1 MPGRLLAITIKEMWA
16 ILRDPRARIILI
28 LPPMVLLFVLGFATT
43 LEVKN
48 TVIGIFDRDGGAASI
63 ELAQRIAGSPN
74 VRAIL
79 PLYSDEEV
87 KAAIDRQKVI
97 AVVSF
102 ADGFSA
108 DVAAGRPAVMQ
119 GLFDGRKS
127 NAAQIL
133 AGYLTT
139 IASEMGA
146 EIATQRVPST
156 SVVTHWFNP
165 NLQYLWFTMPGLIV
179 IITTISGLGLTAQTV
194 ARERELG
201 SFDQLMVSPLRVP
214 EILIGKV
221 IPPIAIGVLNA
232 TIYMVLI
239 STVFGVPLTGS
250 VPFFYLSLLLYLL
263 ALAGVGLLV
272 SSIAQTQQQAFLG
285 MFLVSVP
292 AILLSGYASPVDN
305 MPAWLRLVTEVDP
318 TKHFLIVSEGV
329 FLKDMPLPEL
339 WANTWP
345 LALIALGTLTASSVL
360 FRARM
365 E

>member
-1 MPGRLLAITIKEMWA
+1 MPGRLAAIIVKELLA
-16 ILRDPRARIILI
+16 ILRDPRARIILV
-28 LPPMVLLFVLGFATT
+28 LPPLVQLFILGFATT

-48 TVIGIFDRDGGAASI
+48 TVIGIHDRDGGQHSI
-63 ELAQRIAGSPN
+63 ELTQRIAGSPN
-74 VRAIL
+74 VAAIL
-79 PLYSDEEV
+79 PLHSAADVER
-87 KAAIDRQKVI
+87 AIDRQQVI
-97 AVVSF
+97 AVVAF

-108 DVAAGRPAVMQ
+108 DIAAGRPALIQ

-133 AGYLTT
+133 AGYLTA
-139 IASEMGA
+139 IATEYGA
-146 EIATQRVPST
+146 EFEATSARSA
-156 SVVTHWFNP
+156 SVTTHWFNP

-214 EILIGKV
+214 EILVGKV
-221 IPPIAIGVLNA
+221 VPPVLIGILNA
-232 TIYMVLI
+232 TIYMVVI
-239 STVFGVPLTGS
+239 STLFGVPLTGS
-250 VPFFYLSLLLYLL
+250 VPFFYVSLLLYLL

-272 SSIAQTQQQAFLG
+272 SSLAQTQQQAFLG
-285 MFLVSVP
+285 MFLVAVP

-305 MPAWLRLVTEVDP
+305 MPAWLRLLTQADP
-318 TKHFLIVSEGV
+318 TMHFLIVSEGV
-329 FLKDMPLPEL
+329 FLKDMPPGDL

-345 LALIALGTLTASSVL
+345 LAIIALVTLTLSSIL

>member
-1 MPGRLLAITIKEMWA
+1 MLARLMAITIKEFWA

-28 LPPMVLLFVLGFATT
+28 MPPLIQLFVLGFATT

-48 TVIGIFDRDGGAASI
+48 IAVGIYDRDGGRWSI
-63 ELAQRIAGSPN
+63 EMTQRIAGSPN
-74 VRAIL
+74 VVAIL
-79 PLYSDEEV
+79 PISSPEEMRQ
-87 KAAIDRQKVI
+87 AIDRQQTI

-102 ADGFSA
+102 AQGFSA
-108 DVAAGRPAVMQ
+108 DVAAGRPAVVQ
-119 GLFDGRKS
+119 AIFDGRKS
-127 NAAQIL
+127 NAAQIVL
-133 AGYLTT
+133 GYLNT
-139 IASEMGA
+139 IVADLGA
-146 EIATQRVPST
+146 ELSATPARTGAIVN
-156 SVVTHWFNP
+156 HWFNP
-165 NLQYLWFTMPGLIV
+165 NLLYLWFTMPGLVV
-179 IITTISGLGLTAQTV
+179 IITTISGLGLTAQAV

-201 SFDQLMVSPLRVP
+201 TFDQLMVSPLRVP

-221 IPPIAIGVLNA
+221 IPPVLVGFINA

-239 STVFGVPLTGS
+239 STLFGVPLTGS
-250 VPFFYLSLLLYLL
+250 VPFFYISLLLYLL

-272 SSIAQTQQQAFLG
+272 SSLSQTQQQAFLG
-285 MFLVSVP
+285 MFLVAVP

-305 MPAWLRLVTEVDP
+305 MPGWLRILAQGDP

-329 FLKDMPLPEL
+329 FLKDMTVPDL

-345 LALIALGTLTASSVL
+345 LAVIAIVTLGVSSAL

>member
-1 MPGRLLAITIKEMWA
+1 MPGRLAAIIVKEMLA
-16 ILRDPRARIILI
+16 ILRDPRARIILV
-28 LPPMVLLFVLGFATT
+28 LPPLVQLFILGFATT

-48 TVIGIFDRDGGAASI
+48 TVIGVYDRDGGRYSI
-63 ELAQRIAGSPN
+63 ELTQRIAGSPN
-74 VRAIL
+74 VAAIL
-79 PLYSDEEV
+79 PLYSADSV
-87 KAAIDRQKVI
+87 RRAIDRQQVI

-108 DVAAGRPAVMQ
+108 DIAAGKPAVMQ

-139 IASEMGA
+139 IAAEFGA
-146 EIATQRVPST
+146 EFQETRPRST
-156 SVVTHWFNP
+156 AVTTHWFNP

-221 IPPIAIGVLNA
+221 VPPVLIGILNA

-239 STVFGVPLTGS
+239 STLFGVPLTGS
-250 VPFFYLSLLLYLL
+250 VPFFYVSLLLYML

-272 SSIAQTQQQAFLG
+272 SSLAKTQQQAFLG
-285 MFLVSVP
+285 MFLVAVP

-305 MPAWLRLVTEVDP
+305 MPAWLRIATEADP

-329 FLKDMPLPEL
+329 FLKNMPLAEL

-345 LALIALGTLTASSVL
+345 LAVITLVTLGVSSIL